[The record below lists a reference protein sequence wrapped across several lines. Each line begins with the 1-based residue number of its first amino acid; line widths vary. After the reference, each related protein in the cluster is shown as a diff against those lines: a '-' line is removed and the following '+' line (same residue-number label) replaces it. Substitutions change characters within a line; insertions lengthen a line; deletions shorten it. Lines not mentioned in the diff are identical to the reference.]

1 MPNLMREIKDDAAF
15 IRSHRV
21 QPKWYK
27 VLKVFI
33 LLGVLAGYY
42 ALFGLTKT
50 LVFAAVFIFLSLLLH
65 LLYRAKTHKMTQSWL
80 DFVVVDGKPSR
91 IGPHYYVA
99 IIINALVAGAISQ
112 MLV

>member
-1 MPNLMREIKDDAAF
+1 MPGLMREIKDDVDF
-15 IRSHRV
+15 VKSHTL

-33 LLGVLAGYY
+33 LLGFLAGYY

-50 LVFAAVFIFLSLLLH
+50 LVFAAVFLLLSLLLH
-65 LLYRAKTHKMTQSWL
+65 LLYRTKTHKMTQSWL

-99 IIINALVAGAISQ
+99 IVINALIAGAVSQ
-112 MLV
+112 WLA